1 MLPERATLLQKLSAA
16 ARRADEMEAQGVGN
30 VRNPEFVAIETYIG
44 ELKQELLLLSKREF
58 DDENRRLRE
67 PGAVR

>member
-30 VRNPEFVAIETYIG
+30 VHNPEFVAIETYIG